1 MFGRRQ
7 KRNIATSS
15 RGTRF
20 KKQIAPPLGLHHQPS
35 GERTNEGERDR
46 RPRRPHRHAAA
57 ISQGRSGRLVFTNDG
72 KEGIDLEP
80 NLIMLSTACCLE
92 DIAPWRE
99 PPAMKMKL
107 GSSVRSWREDTHW
120 LVFA

>member
-80 NLIMLSTACCLE
+80 NLIMLSTACMLPRTLHHGE
-92 DIAPWRE
+92 SRQQ
-99 PPAMKMKL
+99 
-107 GSSVRSWREDTHW
+107 
-120 LVFA
+120 